1 MSGDKLTLSLTVLLT
16 GFAVV
21 FVVLLLL
28 IGIIKLYGTIIYN
41 IQNEGHKKKKDTKPV
56 KVASVPDKVM
66 EPVAAVEAHGVGD
79 SGHGVYLLFDSEAVC
94 HRPVPV
100 AAAGFPGGVV
110 MFALSPGQVNGYVC
124 QDAFLFQS
132 CASSASCRANSS
144 MIS

>member
-1 MSGDKLTLSLTVLLT
+1 MELLSDEAPEIRVQIADAPLLE
-16 GFAVV
+16 GAV
-21 FVVLLLL
+21 
-28 IGIIKLYGTIIYN
+28 
-41 IQNEGHKKKKDTKPV
+41 
-56 KVASVPDKVM
+56 
-66 EPVAAVEAHGVGD
+66 VAAVEAKGVGE

-110 MFALSPGQVNGYVC
+110 MFALPPGKVNGYVC
-124 QDAFLFQS
+124 QGASFFQR